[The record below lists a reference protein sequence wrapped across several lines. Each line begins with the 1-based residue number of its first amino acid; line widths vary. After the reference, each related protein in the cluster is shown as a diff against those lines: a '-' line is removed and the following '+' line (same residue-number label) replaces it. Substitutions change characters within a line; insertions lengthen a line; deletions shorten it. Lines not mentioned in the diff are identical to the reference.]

1 LIEQAIFAAIGFLA
15 ATLLAL
21 AAAPAVAQ
29 RARRL
34 AEGRARLLAPLS
46 ESQAIADRDALRAQ
60 FAIEQHRLEQRLNA
74 AEAAVG
80 MRRVEI
86 GRQLTRIAM
95 LEESTA
101 SHAGEIDAMRRESDE
116 LLAALGATQF
126 ALADLAAQRDR
137 VNGARMDAEAF
148 GVEIE
153 TLFQEGRSEIATL
166 ETRLVA
172 LEARANDA
180 ERAAEAAAARAG
192 AERERLAA
200 ALAEAEAR
208 LGHAENAREEA
219 VLENRRQL
227 ARLAEREPAPNQAG
241 AASRVDGDKAL
252 RAAIARL
259 GRDVA
264 RLEGRRRVVEPE
276 PITLGSSSLHPA
288 PAGKIRQGEPAARE
302 R

>member
-1 LIEQAIFAAIGFLA
+1 LIEQAIFAAVGFLA

-34 AEGRARLLAPLS
+34 AEARARLLAPLS

-60 FAIEQHRLEQRLNA
+60 YAIEQYRLEQRLNA
-74 AEAAVG
+74 AQNAVG

-95 LEESTA
+95 LEESTVH
-101 SHAGEIDAMRRESDE
+101 HAGELDAARRESDE

-126 ALADLAAQRDR
+126 ALVDLAAQRDR
-137 VNGARMDAEAF
+137 INGARLDAEAF

-153 TLFQEGRSEIATL
+153 TLFQRSRSEIAML
-166 ETRLVA
+166 ETRVVA

-227 ARLAEREPAPNQAG
+227 ARLAEREPAPNLPGVDA
-241 AASRVDGDKAL
+241 RVEGDKAL

-276 PITLGSSSLHPA
+276 PITLGASLHPA